1 MKFLK
6 QQNVFGWLAL
16 ASAVLSLVA
25 MIFYIVTGATG
36 FLAGN
41 VVNPAPIILTI
52 LGIAALVAAALL
64 SEKLDKRI
72 IGGILFAAVILLAIS
87 LCVFVAERVQLFAD
101 VYFIPVNYPAAEGSA
116 LTVSIVGMVF
126 YIVSLAG
133 TVVAGFAEQLNR
145 EET

>member
-87 LCVFVAERVQLFAD
+87 LCVFVTERVQLFAD

-126 YIVSLAG
+126 YIVSLVG

-145 EET
+145 EEA

>member
-41 VVNPAPIILTI
+41 VINPAPIILTI

-87 LCVFVAERVQLFAD
+87 LCVFVTERVQLFAD

-145 EET
+145 EEA

>member
-64 SEKLDKRI
+64 SEKLDRRI
-72 IGGILFAAVILLAIS
+72 VGGILFAAVILLAIS
-87 LCVFVAERVQLFAD
+87 LCVFVTERVQLFAD

-126 YIVSLAG
+126 YIVSLVG
-133 TVVAGFAEQLNR
+133 TVVAGFAEKLNK
-145 EET
+145 EEA

>member
-64 SEKLDKRI
+64 SEKLDRRI

-87 LCVFVAERVQLFAD
+87 LCVFVTERVQLFAD

-126 YIVSLAG
+126 YIVSLVG
-133 TVVAGFAEQLNR
+133 TVVAGFAEKLNK
-145 EET
+145 EEA

>member
-64 SEKLDKRI
+64 SEELDKRI

-87 LCVFVAERVQLFAD
+87 LCVFVTERVQLFAD

-126 YIVSLAG
+126 YIVSLVG

-145 EET
+145 EEA